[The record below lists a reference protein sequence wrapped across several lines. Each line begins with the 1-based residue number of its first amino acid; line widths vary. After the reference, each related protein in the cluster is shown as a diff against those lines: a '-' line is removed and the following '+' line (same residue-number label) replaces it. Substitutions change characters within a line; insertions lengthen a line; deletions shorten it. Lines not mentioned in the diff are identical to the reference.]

1 MFQDRSL
8 IAPAVFLRLQI
19 VGRIFHKAREH
30 LINREL
36 LSCRG
41 GLALFTR
48 TAWPSRYCPGLVHV
62 PRALGA
68 ARPREPGSVGG
79 GRRTG
84 PGALWAG
91 AAGPRGSP
99 TSPSAAGDLP
109 PPPLR
114 ALSAPS
120 LSSTSPPAPAPPLSF
135 SALRASSPLSPRARP
150 TSPAARPG
158 TLPGVRVGSA
168 GAPRAAGGT
177 GGLRARPQQVG
188 GGEAGP
194 RAEAAGAPG
203 GPQEAERA
211 EASSFRIPLRN
222 RSACLRSLGAREPG
236 NKPARLS
243 PARAVLFPEETTTN
257 DRALGRPAGLSV
269 FHPRRN
275 GLGSCKPWSQFQ
287 APGGANSCPLRWTL
301 RRAGVRAGRAVP
313 SGTLVQD
320 FSSLCKPHADKTS
333 VLAAVGREQGT
344 WLPGTPTQ
352 ATMALPA
359 RDEAGRVRSV
369 LPARRQF

>member
-62 PRALGA
+62 PRALG
-68 ARPREPGSVGG
+68 G
-79 GRRTG
+79 
-84 PGALWAG
+84 
-91 AAGPRGSP
+91 GSP
-99 TSPSAAGDLP
+99 
-109 PPPLR
+109 
-114 ALSAPS
+114 
-120 LSSTSPPAPAPPLSF
+120 
-135 SALRASSPLSPRARP
+135 
-150 TSPAARPG
+150 
-158 TLPGVRVGSA
+158 
-168 GAPRAAGGT
+168 
-177 GGLRARPQQVG
+177 
-188 GGEAGP
+188 EAY
-194 RAEAAGAPG
+194 
-203 GPQEAERA
+203 
-211 EASSFRIPLRN
+211 SSF
-222 RSACLRSLGAREPG
+222 
-236 NKPARLS
+236 
-243 PARAVLFPEETTTN
+243 
-257 DRALGRPAGLSV
+257 
-269 FHPRRN
+269 
-275 GLGSCKPWSQFQ
+275 SQFQ